1 MEKLKGS
8 KQDVITTIAT
18 KYCEL
23 LENFEGKWENP
34 VIDFGAF
41 NKFSKTGYRGF
52 NALMLGF
59 ISSEKGCNRYGTF
72 KQWTEA
78 GYKIKAGTK
87 GIPVFFWK
95 SYKKSDKLETL
106 NQEPLEEDKQEE
118 KKQKEEVFLVARKYI
133 VFNGADIEGYNQE
146 DEKLPSDSF
155 DTKEIER
162 IEHFFNNIE
171 LGATV
176 KRDALTTPYYSQK
189 TDTVNIP
196 PTKNYK
202 SLIELCSGFAHEFAH
217 STGHPNRL
225 NRDLSGRFGD
235 EKYAKEELIAEI
247 SAGMI
252 AGQLGYAYQFNK
264 QILAYLKS
272 WLKGIKEI
280 KDKGKFL
287 LSICKES
294 QQATD
299 WVIEHS
305 ILRNN

>member
-1 MEKLKGS
+1 MGNLQSS
-8 KQDVITTIAT
+8 KQDVISVIAS

-23 LENFEGKWENP
+23 LENFEDKWENP

-41 NKFSKTGYRGF
+41 NKFSKTNYRGF
-52 NALMLGF
+52 NALFLGL

-78 GYKIKAGTK
+78 GYKIKQGTK

-106 NQEPLEEDKQEE
+106 HHQEPLEEEKEE

-155 DTKEIER
+155 DTKEVER

-171 LGATV
+171 LSATI
-176 KRDALTTPYYSQK
+176 KRDALVTPYYSLK
-189 TDTVNIP
+189 TDTINIP
-196 PTKNYK
+196 PTKNFK
-202 SLIELCSGFAHEFAH
+202 SIMELCSSFAHEFAH

-225 NRDLSGRFGD
+225 NRDLSGKFGSP
-235 EKYAKEELIAEI
+235 KYAREELIAEI
-247 SAGMI
+247 SAGMV

-272 WLKGIKEI
+272 WLKGIPEA
-280 KDKGKFL
+280 KDKGKLL
-287 LSICKES
+287 LSVCKEAQRS
-294 QQATD
+294 AD
-299 WVIEHS
+299 WIIEHS
-305 ILRNN
+305 NLRNN

>member
-1 MEKLKGS
+1 MEKLKSS
-8 KQDVITTIAT
+8 KQDVITLIAT

-23 LENFEGKWENP
+23 LDKFEGEWENP

-41 NKFSKTGYRGF
+41 NKFSKTNYRGF
-52 NALMLGF
+52 NALFLGF
-59 ISSEKGCNRYGTF
+59 ISAEKGCNRYGTF

-78 GYKIKAGTK
+78 GYKIKQGTK

-106 NQEPLEEDKQEE
+106 HHQETIEENKEE
-118 KKQKEEVFLVARKYI
+118 KKKEEVYLVARKYI
-133 VFNGADIEGYNQE
+133 VFNGADIDGYKQE
-146 DEKLPSDSF
+146 DEKLPSDNF
-155 DTKEIER
+155 DTEEVER
-162 IEHFFNNIE
+162 IENFFNNIE

-176 KRDALTTPYYSQK
+176 KREAISTPYYSLK
-189 TDTVNIP
+189 TDTINIP

-202 SLIELCSGFAHEFAH
+202 SVMELCSGFAHEFAH

-225 NRDLSGRFGD
+225 NRDLTGRFGD
-235 EKYAKEELIAEI
+235 EKYAREELIAEI

-264 QILAYLKS
+264 QVLAYLKS

-287 LSICKES
+287 LSICKEAQRS
-294 QQATD
+294 AD

-305 ILRNN
+305 KKN